1 VASRPT
7 SSPRRLLPP
16 ECGIRQSLEKEVI
29 YKASRAQYA
38 KGHGPHD
45 GYRHVGHNSLMT
57 AKLERPLRQEKE
69 RGLLAPAP
77 GKRSVPPISA

>member
-1 VASRPT
+1 MASRPT
-7 SSPRRLLPP
+7 SSPRKLLPP

-69 RGLLAPAP
+69 RGAVSPRPWQTFCPAD
-77 GKRSVPPISA
+77 